1 MGKYNF
7 KNLIENEKLYG
18 IIHLEIWAVI
28 RLLRKE
34 TIKMALV
41 TTTEMFKKAYDG
53 GYAIGAF
60 NVNNMEIVQGITE
73 ACREE
78 KSPVILQ
85 VSKGARAYANHTYL
99 VKLVEAA
106 VLECPDIPVALHL
119 DHGDSFETCKSCID
133 GGFTSVM
140 IDASSKSF
148 EENIEI
154 TRKVVEY
161 AHDHGVVVEAELGSL
176 AGIED
181 EVNVSKECASY
192 TRPEE
197 VEEFVTRTGCDS
209 LAIAIGTSHG
219 AYKFTPEQCTVNEQG
234 ILVPPAL
241 RFDVLEE
248 VTKRLPG
255 FPIVL
260 HGSSSVPQ
268 DYVKMVNANGG
279 KMPNAIGVPEE
290 QLRKAASLSVCKI
303 NIDSDL
309 RLAMT
314 GTIRQFFNDQPSKF
328 DPREYLKPARANI
341 KELVRHKLVD
351 VLGCAGKA

>member
-1 MGKYNF
+1 MP
-7 KNLIENEKLYG
+7 
-18 IIHLEIWAVI
+18 
-28 RLLRKE
+28 
-34 TIKMALV
+34 LV
-41 TTTEMFKKAYDG
+41 TTTEMFKKAYNG

-73 ACREE
+73 AAKEVNA
-78 KSPVILQ
+78 PLILQ

-99 VKLVEAA
+99 VKLVESAIIETG
-106 VLECPDIPVALHL
+106 LPICLHL
-119 DHGDSFETCKSCID
+119 DHGDSFETCKSCVD

-140 IDASSKSF
+140 IDASSKPF
-148 EENIEI
+148 AENIEI
-154 TRKVVEY
+154 TKKVVEY

-176 AGIED
+176 AGVED
-181 EVNVSKECASY
+181 EVQVSAEDSSY

-197 VEEFVTRTGCDS
+197 VEEFVSKTGCDS

-219 AYKFTPEQCTVNEQG
+219 AYKFTADQCTRNEKG
-234 ILVPPAL
+234 ELVPPPL
-241 RFDVLEE
+241 RFDILDE
-248 VTKRLPG
+248 VVKRLPG

-268 DYVKMVNANGG
+268 NFVKMINENGG
-279 KMPNAIGVPEE
+279 KMPDAVGIPEE
-290 QLRKAASLSVCKI
+290 QLRQAARSAVCKI

-314 GTIRQFFNDQPSKF
+314 GTIRQFFNEHPDKF

-341 KELVRHKLVD
+341 KELVKHKLID
-351 VLGCAGKA
+351 VLGCDGKA

>member
-1 MGKYNF
+1 MP
-7 KNLIENEKLYG
+7 
-18 IIHLEIWAVI
+18 
-28 RLLRKE
+28 
-34 TIKMALV
+34 LV
-41 TTTEMFKKAYDG
+41 NSKEMFQKAYDG

-73 ACREE
+73 AAAEVNA
-78 KSPVILQ
+78 PLILQ

-99 VKLVEAA
+99 IKLVEAA
-106 VLECPDIPVALHL
+106 VIETGLPIVLHL

-140 IDASSKSF
+140 IDASSKPF

-161 AHDHGVVVEAELGSL
+161 AHDRGVVVEAELGSL
-176 AGIED
+176 AGVED
-181 EVNVSKECASY
+181 EVCVSAEDSSY

-197 VEEFVTRTGCDS
+197 VEEFVARTGCDS

-219 AYKFTPEQCTVNEQG
+219 AYKFTPEQCTVNEHG
-234 ILVPPAL
+234 ILVPPPL
-241 RFDVLEE
+241 RFDILEE
-248 VTKRLPG
+248 VSKRLPN

-268 DYVKMVNANGG
+268 NFVKMINENGG
-279 KMPNAIGVPEE
+279 NMPNAVGVPEE

-314 GTIRQFFNDQPSKF
+314 GTIRQFFAENPSKF
-328 DPREYLKPARANI
+328 DPREYLKPARAAI
-341 KELVRHKLVD
+341 KEMVKHKLIH
-351 VLGCAGKA
+351 VLGCDGKA

>member
-1 MGKYNF
+1 MP
-7 KNLIENEKLYG
+7 
-18 IIHLEIWAVI
+18 
-28 RLLRKE
+28 
-34 TIKMALV
+34 LV

-73 ACREE
+73 AAKEV
-78 KSPVILQ
+78 KAPLILQ

-106 VLECPDIPVALHL
+106 IIETGLPICLHL

-140 IDASSKSF
+140 IDASSKPF
-148 EENIEI
+148 AENIEI
-154 TRKVVEY
+154 TKKVVEY
-161 AHDHGVVVEAELGSL
+161 AHDHGVVVEAELGAL
-176 AGIED
+176 AGVED
-181 EVNVSKECASY
+181 EVNVSAEDSHY

-197 VEEFVTRTGCDS
+197 VEEFVTKTGCDS

-219 AYKFTPEQCTVNEQG
+219 AYKFTAAQCTRNEKG
-234 ILVPPAL
+234 ELVPPPL
-241 RFDVLEE
+241 RFDILDE
-248 VTKRLPG
+248 VVKRLPG

-268 DYVKMVNANGG
+268 EYVKMINENGG
-279 KMPNAIGVPEE
+279 KMPDAVGIPEE
-290 QLRKAASLSVCKI
+290 QLRQAARGAVCKI

-314 GTIRQFFNDQPSKF
+314 GTIRQFFNEHPDKF

-341 KELVRHKLVD
+341 KELVKHKLVY
-351 VLGCAGKA
+351 VLGCDGKA

>member
-1 MGKYNF
+1 MP
-7 KNLIENEKLYG
+7 
-18 IIHLEIWAVI
+18 
-28 RLLRKE
+28 
-34 TIKMALV
+34 LV
-41 TTTEMFKKAYDG
+41 TSTEMFKKAYEG

-73 ACREE
+73 AARDLEA
-78 KSPVILQ
+78 PLILQ

-99 VKLVEAA
+99 IKLVEAA
-106 VLECPDIPVALHL
+106 VIECPSVPIVLHL
-119 DHGDSFETCKSCID
+119 DHGPDFETCKSCID

-140 IDASSKSF
+140 IDASGKPF
-148 EENIEI
+148 DENIEI

-161 AHDHGVVVEAELGSL
+161 AHDHGVVVEAELGTL

-181 EVNVSKECASY
+181 EVNVSAEDSSY

-197 VEEFVTRTGCDS
+197 VEEFVSRTGCDS

-219 AYKFTPEQCTVNEQG
+219 AFKFKPGTKPQ
-234 ILVPPAL
+234 L

-248 VTKRLPG
+248 VSRRLPG

-268 DYVKMVNANGG
+268 EFVEKINKFGG
-279 KMPNAIGVPEE
+279 SMPGAIGVPED
-290 QLRKAASLSVCKI
+290 QLRHAAELSVCKI

-314 GTIRQFFNDQPSKF
+314 ACIREHFAQNPGDF
-328 DPREYLKPARANI
+328 DPRQYLKPARQAI
-341 KELVRHKLVD
+341 KDMVAHKLIN
-351 VLGCAGKA
+351 VLGCDHKI

>member
-1 MGKYNF
+1 MP
-7 KNLIENEKLYG
+7 
-18 IIHLEIWAVI
+18 
-28 RLLRKE
+28 
-34 TIKMALV
+34 LV
-41 TTTEMFKKAYDG
+41 NTKEMFKKAYEG

-60 NVNNMEIVQGITE
+60 NVNNMEIIQGIVD
-73 ACREE
+73 ACKELN
-78 KSPVILQ
+78 SPVILQ
-85 VSKGARAYANHTYL
+85 VSGSARKYARHAYLYSM
-99 VKLVEAA
+99 VKTAA
-106 VLECPDIPVALHL
+106 EETGLPIALHL
-119 DHGDSFETCKSCID
+119 DHGDSFEICKSCID

-161 AHDHGVVVEAELGSL
+161 AHDRGVVVEAELGSL

-181 EVNVSKECASY
+181 EVNVSAEAASY

-219 AYKFTPEQCTVNEQG
+219 AYKFTPEQCTRNEQG

-268 DYVKMVNANGG
+268 DYVAMINANGG
-279 KMPNAIGVPEE
+279 KMPNAIGVPED
-290 QLRKAASLSVCKI
+290 QLRKAASMAVCKI

-314 GTIRQFFNDQPSKF
+314 GTIREFFKQNPAKF

-341 KELVRHKLVD
+341 KELVKHKLIN
-351 VLGCAGKA
+351 VLGCDGKAF

>member
-1 MGKYNF
+1 MP
-7 KNLIENEKLYG
+7 
-18 IIHLEIWAVI
+18 
-28 RLLRKE
+28 
-34 TIKMALV
+34 LV

-73 ACREE
+73 AAKEVNA
-78 KSPVILQ
+78 PLILQ

-106 VLECPDIPVALHL
+106 IIETGLPICLHL

-140 IDASSKSF
+140 IDASSKPF
-148 EENIEI
+148 AENIEI
-154 TRKVVEY
+154 TKKVVEY
-161 AHDHGVVVEAELGSL
+161 AHDHGVVVEAELGAL
-176 AGIED
+176 AGVED
-181 EVNVSKECASY
+181 EVSVSAEDSHY

-197 VEEFVTRTGCDS
+197 VEEFVSKTGCDS

-219 AYKFTPEQCTVNEQG
+219 AYKFTAAQCTRNEKG
-234 ILVPPAL
+234 ELVPPPL
-241 RFDVLEE
+241 RFDILDE
-248 VTKRLPG
+248 VVRRLPG

-268 DYVKMVNANGG
+268 EFVKMVNENGG
-279 KMPNAIGVPEE
+279 KMPDAVGIPEE
-290 QLRKAASLSVCKI
+290 QLRQAARGAVCKI

-314 GTIRQFFNDQPSKF
+314 GTIRKFFAEHPEKF
-328 DPREYLKPARANI
+328 DPREYLKPARAAI
-341 KELVRHKLVD
+341 KELVKHKLIN
-351 VLGCAGKA
+351 VLGCDGKA

>member
-1 MGKYNF
+1 MP
-7 KNLIENEKLYG
+7 I
-18 IIHLEIWAVI
+18 
-28 RLLRKE
+28 
-34 TIKMALV
+34 V
-41 TTTEMFKKAYDG
+41 TTKEMFRKAYEG
-53 GYAIGAF
+53 GYAVGAF

-73 ACREE
+73 ACQEE
-78 KSPVILQ
+78 HAPVILQ
-85 VSKGARAYANHTYL
+85 VSRGARAYANHTYL

-106 VLECPDIPVALHL
+106 EQETGLPIALHL
-119 DHGDSFETCKSCID
+119 DHGDSFELCKSCID

-148 EENIEI
+148 EDNIAL

-161 AHDHGVVVEAELGSL
+161 AHDHGVVVEAELGTL
-176 AGIED
+176 AGVED
-181 EVNVSKECASY
+181 DVKVEHGQEMY
-192 TRPEE
+192 THPEE

-219 AYKFTPEQCTVNEQG
+219 AYKFKPGQKPQLHFE
-234 ILVPPAL
+234 
-241 RFDVLEE
+241 VLEE
-248 VTKRLPG
+248 CSKRLPG

-268 DYVKMVNANGG
+268 EYVKMINEHGG
-279 KMPNAIGVPEE
+279 KMPNAIGVPED
-290 QLRKAASLSVCKI
+290 QLREAAKLSVCKI

-314 GTIRQFFNDQPSKF
+314 GTVRAFLDEHPDKF

>member
-1 MGKYNF
+1 MP
-7 KNLIENEKLYG
+7 
-18 IIHLEIWAVI
+18 
-28 RLLRKE
+28 
-34 TIKMALV
+34 LV

-73 ACREE
+73 AAKEVNA
-78 KSPVILQ
+78 PLILQ

-106 VLECPDIPVALHL
+106 IIETGLPIALHL
-119 DHGDSFETCKSCID
+119 DHGDSFEICKSCID

-140 IDASSKSF
+140 IDASSKPF
-148 EENIEI
+148 AENIEL
-154 TRKVVEY
+154 TKRVVEY
-161 AHDHGVVVEAELGSL
+161 AHDHGVVVEAELGAL
-176 AGIED
+176 AGVED
-181 EVNVSKECASY
+181 EVQVSAEDSHY

-197 VEEFVTRTGCDS
+197 VEEFVSKTGCDS

-219 AYKFTPEQCTVNEQG
+219 AYKFTAAQCTRNEKG
-234 ILVPPAL
+234 ELVPPPL
-241 RFDVLEE
+241 RFDILDE
-248 VTKRLPG
+248 VVRRLPG

-268 DYVKMVNANGG
+268 EYVKMINENGG
-279 KMPNAIGVPEE
+279 KMPDAVGIPEE
-290 QLRKAASLSVCKI
+290 QLRQAARGAVCKI

-314 GTIRQFFNDQPSKF
+314 GTIRKFFAEHPDKF

-341 KELVRHKLVD
+341 KELVKHKLIN
-351 VLGCAGKA
+351 VLGCDGKA

>member
-1 MGKYNF
+1 
-7 KNLIENEKLYG
+7 
-18 IIHLEIWAVI
+18 
-28 RLLRKE
+28 
-34 TIKMALV
+34 MALV
-41 TTTEMFKKAYDG
+41 TTTEMFKKAYNG
-53 GYAIGAF
+53 GYAVGAF

-78 KSPVILQ
+78 NAPVILQ
-85 VSKGARAYANHTYL
+85 VSKGARQYANATYL
-99 VKLVEAA
+99 VKMVEAA
-106 VLECPDIPVALHL
+106 VIECPNIPIALHL

-148 EENIEI
+148 EENIAI
-154 TRKVVEY
+154 TKQVVEY

-181 EVNVSKECASY
+181 EVNVSAEAASY

-219 AYKFTPEQCTVNEQG
+219 AYKFTPEQCTRNEQG

-248 VTKRLPG
+248 VTRRLPG

-268 DYVKMVNANGG
+268 EYVKMVNENGG

-290 QLRKAASLSVCKI
+290 QLRKAAELSVCKI

-314 GTIRQFFNDQPSKF
+314 GTVRKYFDEHPDHF
-328 DPREYLKPARANI
+328 DPRQYLKPARANI
-341 KELVRHKLVD
+341 KEIVRHKLVN